1 MIESSFIN
9 WLAKMKKPLIINDYE
24 KITAVYQQ
32 SVKYLENHSDLL
44 EKIATYLW
52 AYNEI
57 GTLVPQTLDNFWSG
71 HFFPFS
77 ESYYELENSF
87 ELCKQGFYRHSFF
100 ALRCVLELSVLGLYF
115 DQYNQSHL
123 DIQEWLHSK
132 KPTPSFK
139 NMIKSIFKLQ
149 YFKQFNEAVPIHS
162 EMEQTYNVLS
172 DYTHVRG
179 YRFSTT
185 GQTISNFNQFNENSL
200 KIYINLMKAVVKNN
214 VIILLLKY
222 PIGMQKLPLMEKF
235 YLNTPM
241 GGFLEQSGPQESVFA
256 ILDDNIKAILKDIS
270 DKDPTVQEIVTQI
283 NAMPDLTEEE
293 IKQQNEKW
301 DKHLEEHK
309 PVNRDDKGDKKQ

>member
-1 MIESSFIN
+1 M
-9 WLAKMKKPLIINDYE
+9 AKMKKPLIINDHE
-24 KITAVYQQ
+24 TINAVYQK
-32 SVKYLENHSDLL
+32 SVKYLENHSELL
-44 EKIATYLW
+44 ETIATYLW

-87 ELCKQGFYRHSFF
+87 ELCKQGFYRHSLFT
-100 ALRCVLELSVLGLYF
+100 LRCVLELGVLGLYYSRY
-115 DQYNQSHL
+115 DQSHV
-123 DIQEWLHSK
+123 DIQKWLHSK
-132 KPTPSFK
+132 DPTPHFK
-139 NMIKSIFKLQ
+139 KMIKSIFNLQ
-149 YFKQFNEAVPIHS
+149 YLKQFDEAVPIHS
-162 EMEQTYNVLS
+162 EMERMYNTLS

-185 GQTISNFNQFNENSL
+185 AQTNSNFNQFNETSL
-200 KIYINLMKAVVKNN
+200 KIYIKLMRVVVENN
-214 VIILLLKY
+214 IIMLLLKY

-241 GGFLEQSGPQESVFA
+241 GGFLEQYGPQESVFA
-256 ILDDNIKAILKDIS
+256 ILDDNIKVILKDIS

-283 NAMPDLTEEE
+283 NAMPNLTEED
-293 IKQQNEKW
+293 IKQQNEEY

-309 PVNRDDKGDKKQ
+309 PVNRDDKSDEKQ

>member
-1 MIESSFIN
+1 M
-9 WLAKMKKPLIINDYE
+9 MKRPLIINDYE

-32 SVKYLENHSDLL
+32 SDKYLENHSDLL
-44 EKIATYLW
+44 ETIATYLW
-52 AYNEI
+52 AYSEI

-100 ALRCVLELSVLGLYF
+100 ALRCVLELGVLGLYF
-115 DQYNQSHL
+115 DRYDQSHV

-132 KPTPSFK
+132 DSTPFFK
-139 NMIKSIFKLQ
+139 NMIKSIFALQ

-162 EMEQTYNVLS
+162 EMEHAYNVLS

-185 GQTISNFNQFNENSL
+185 AQTKSNFNQFNETSL
-200 KIYINLMKAVVKNN
+200 KIYIKLMRAVVKNN
-214 VIILLLKY
+214 IILLLLKY

-235 YLNTPM
+235 HLNTPM
-241 GGFLEQSGPQESVFA
+241 GGFLEQYGPQEVVFA

-270 DKDPTVQEIVTQI
+270 DKDPTVQGIVTQI

-293 IKQQNEKW
+293 RKQQNEEW

-309 PVNRDDKGDKKQ
+309 PVRRDNSQ